1 MAELQL
7 GEWRVLVKRILGVGT
22 VAMLCLTPTAARAAT
37 LDFTGVGKADIVS
50 ISGLR
55 TVTAYAGEL
64 DWSWLGTPPA
74 GFSQSLYTYC
84 VDVLN
89 NEADPQYNVTVRSTD
104 DMSPATAPY
113 SAAGAG
119 AKIAYLVNANAAN
132 IHGALGTNEQAAGLQ
147 LAIWETLYDSDLGG
161 FNLKYGDFIVSAS
174 DKTLYWATHYLE
186 DLYSSASNTGRAAW
200 LDSPG
205 NGNGQD
211 QVTVPEPSTLALLM
225 LGAGLV
231 FAFRRKYAS
240 MPMTMV

>member
-1 MAELQL
+1 
-7 GEWRVLVKRILGVGT
+7 VLVKKVLGLGAL
-22 VAMLCLTPTAARAAT
+22 AMLCLTPTAANAAT
-37 LDFTGVGKADIVS
+37 LDFTGIGKADIVN

-89 NEADPQYNVTVRSTD
+89 NEADPQYNVAVRSTNE
-104 DMSPATAPY
+104 MTPATSPY

-119 AKIAYLVNANAAN
+119 GKIAWLVNTYAAT
-132 IHGALGTNEQAAGLQ
+132 IHASGTNEQAAGLQ

-161 FNLKYGDFIVSAS
+161 YNLASGDFIVSAS
-174 DKTLYWATHYLE
+174 AGTINWATNYLKN
-186 DLYSSASNTGRAAW
+186 LYSSPNNTGQAAW

-211 QVTVPEPSTLALLM
+211 QVTVPEPSTLLLLM
-225 LGAGLV
+225 LGGGLF
-231 FAFRRKYAS
+231 FAFRRRTKLS
-240 MPMTMV
+240 TMTIA

>member
-1 MAELQL
+1 
-7 GEWRVLVKRILGVGT
+7 VLVKKVLGLGAL
-22 VAMLCLTPTAARAAT
+22 AMLCLTPAAASAAT
-37 LDFTGVGKADIVS
+37 LDFTGVGKADIVN

-64 DWSWLGTPPA
+64 NWDWLGTPPA

-104 DMSPATAPY
+104 EMTPATSPY

-119 AKIAYLVNANAAN
+119 GKIAWLVNTYAAT
-132 IHGALGTNEQAAGLQ
+132 IHVSGTNEQAAGLQ

-161 FNLKYGDFIVSAS
+161 YNLGSGDFIVSAS
-174 DKTLYWATHYLE
+174 AGTMNWATNYLKG
-186 DLYSSASNTGRAAW
+186 LYSSTSNTGHAAW

-225 LGAGLV
+225 VGAGLV
-231 FAFRRKYAS
+231 FAFRRKSAS
-240 MPMTMV
+240 MPMTMA

>member
-1 MAELQL
+1 MLLKKIVSVSACALAL
-7 GEWRVLVKRILGVGT
+7 
-22 VAMLCLTPTAARAAT
+22 LCLRSSSASAAT

-64 DWSWLGTPPA
+64 NWDWLGTPPA

-104 DMSPATAPY
+104 DMTPATSPY

-119 AKIAYLVNANAAN
+119 AKIAWLVNTYAAS
-132 IHGALGTNEQAAGLQ
+132 IHSSGTNEQAAGLQ
-147 LAIWETLYDSDLGG
+147 LAIWETLYDSNLGG
-161 FNLKYGDFIVSAS
+161 FNLTSGQFIVSAS
-174 DKTLYWATHYLE
+174 VGTMTWATTYLTN
-186 DLYSSASNTGRAAW
+186 LYSSASNTGSAAW

-205 NGNGQD
+205 NNVGQD
-211 QVTVPEPSTLALLM
+211 QVTVPEPSTLALLIVA
-225 LGAGLV
+225 GALF
-231 FAFRRKYAS
+231 FAFRRKSAGS
-240 MPMTMV
+240 LTIA

>member
-1 MAELQL
+1 M
-7 GEWRVLVKRILGVGT
+7 
-22 VAMLCLTPTAARAAT
+22 PSAASAAT
-37 LDFTGVGKADIVS
+37 LDFTGVGKADIVT

-64 DWSWLGTPPA
+64 NWDWLGTPPA

-104 DMSPATAPY
+104 DMTPATSPY

-119 AKIAYLVNANAAN
+119 AKIAWLVNTYATA
-132 IHGALGTNEQAAGLQ
+132 IHATGTNQQAAGLQ
-147 LAIWETLYDSDLGG
+147 LAIWETLYDSDLGAYNALSL
-161 FNLKYGDFIVSAS
+161 FTGDFIVAASAG
-174 DKTLYWATHYLE
+174 TLYWADTYLK
-186 DLYSSASNTGRAAW
+186 DLYSSSGNTGRAAW

-225 LGAGLV
+225 LGAGLI
-231 FAFRRKYAS
+231 FAFRRKSTPS
-240 MPMTMV
+240 MMTIA

>member
-1 MAELQL
+1 MMRFSSD
-7 GEWRVLVKRILGVGT
+7 EWRVLLKK
-22 VAMLCLTPTAARAAT
+22 MLCAGAAALLCSIPSAASAAT
-37 LDFTGVGKADIVS
+37 LDFTGIGKASVVS

-55 TVTAYAGEL
+55 TVTAWAGEL
-64 DWSWLGTPPA
+64 DWSWIGTPPA

-104 DMSPATAPY
+104 DMTPATSPF

-119 AKIAYLVNANAAN
+119 GKIAWLVNSYAAS
-132 IHGALGTNEQAAGLQ
+132 IHSSGTNEQAAGLQ
-147 LAIWETLYDSDLGG
+147 VAIWETLYDSSLNT
-161 FNLKYGDFIVSAS
+161 FNLASGQFIVSAS
-174 DKTLYWATHYLE
+174 AGTISWATTYLSN
-186 DLYSSASNTGRAAW
+186 LYTSGGTGHAAW

-225 LGAGLV
+225 VAGGLF
-231 FAFRRKYAS
+231 FAFRRKSTAS
-240 MPMTMV
+240 MTIA

>member
-1 MAELQL
+1 
-7 GEWRVLVKRILGVGT
+7 VLVKKSLCVGALALLCSMPS
-22 VAMLCLTPTAARAAT
+22 VASAAT

-55 TVTAYAGEL
+55 TVNAYAGEL
-64 DWSWLGTPPA
+64 NWDWLGTPPA

-89 NEADPQYNVTVRSTD
+89 NEADPQYNVAVRTTD
-104 DMSPATAPY
+104 EMTPATSPY

-119 AKIAYLVNANAAN
+119 AKIAWLVNTYAAN
-132 IHGALGTNEQAAGLQ
+132 IHASGTNEQAAGLQ

-161 FNLKYGDFIVSAS
+161 FNLASGDFIVSAS
-174 DKTLYWATHYLE
+174 ASTISWASNYLTS
-186 DLYSSASNTGRAAW
+186 LYSSASNTGRAAW

-225 LGAGLV
+225 LGAGLI
-231 FAFRRKYAS
+231 FAFRRKSTPS
-240 MPMTMV
+240 MMTIA